1 MCRFPLS
8 YMDGIVSDVAI
19 STRSTHQ
26 HSDSIIPSHPFTLEP
41 VAGRAYFACLR
52 YNPLPRSRYGSC
64 WENMRTKA
72 QPHVPESNPKSKPKG
87 NSLVQPK
94 DTKMAEIWTNR
105 PSKGDG
111 RDSNVNS
118 EILSRGV
125 GVMKREAKLTSQA
138 CALNKL
144 KRLKPRINISICLP
158 IAMHIAGYSAKS
170 YKGSRITF
178 GNLMHL
184 VIGLI
189 NGTVGN
195 RYFRIAK
202 VEMEIQMVGKRTG
215 LIYQPRTEGV
225 QNSYV
230 IAVLGVIS
238 RIHSR
243 RALLTSKTFCGQ
255 GSFIDL
261 AQKCRFMATG
271 NSGVGVGGTNEAN
284 AYCRELVRKHDYE
297 SHLCSYFYPR
307 AAQPGYFALRAF
319 NDRPMK
325 HPIAIA
331 LHEASQNAKLSPYY
345 LKRMV
350 DEEDLDRE
358 SHTTLEGVTQ
368 YAESTSSTLLYLLLG
383 LLHQNH
389 SDTLAHAASHIGV
402 ASSLAT
408 LLRALPFHAA
418 NRRMIIPVE
427 ITAKHGVRHE
437 EVFRTG
443 GGAQGI
449 DDAVFEFATVAN
461 DHILTARDAFKDS
474 GVPSQAMPVFLSA
487 VPVAS
492 FLSRLEQVNFDAF
505 APQLQT
511 KSWRLPLGIWRAS
524 RTRKF

>member
-1 MCRFPLS
+1 
-8 YMDGIVSDVAI
+8 
-19 STRSTHQ
+19 
-26 HSDSIIPSHPFTLEP
+26 
-41 VAGRAYFACLR
+41 
-52 YNPLPRSRYGSC
+52 
-64 WENMRTKA
+64 
-72 QPHVPESNPKSKPKG
+72 
-87 NSLVQPK
+87 
-94 DTKMAEIWTNR
+94 
-105 PSKGDG
+105 
-111 RDSNVNS
+111 
-118 EILSRGV
+118 
-125 GVMKREAKLTSQA
+125 
-138 CALNKL
+138 
-144 KRLKPRINISICLP
+144 
-158 IAMHIAGYSAKS
+158 
-170 YKGSRITF
+170 
-178 GNLMHL
+178 
-184 VIGLI
+184 
-189 NGTVGN
+189 
-195 RYFRIAK
+195 
-202 VEMEIQMVGKRTG
+202 
-215 LIYQPRTEGV
+215 
-225 QNSYV
+225 
-230 IAVLGVIS
+230 
-238 RIHSR
+238 
-243 RALLTSKTFCGQ
+243 
-255 GSFIDL
+255 
-261 AQKCRFMATG
+261 MATG

-297 SHLCSYFYPR
+297 SYLCSYFYPR

-319 NDRPMK
+319 NVELAMIRESVSRPIIGKMRMQFWRDAIKSIGDDRPMK

-350 DEEDLDRE
+350 DAREEDLDRE

-461 DHILTARDAFKDS
+461 DHILTGRDAFKDS